1 MTTRTRALATAAA
14 LATAVTIAA
23 CTSDDEDTASNTTP
37 ANEAQTTDTAANI
50 PGSAP
55 DPRCETFDVNMLAGI
70 LNDDTLTPT
79 NGQVINDGD
88 NQWIGATLMRADGK
102 MESRSD
108 VWLLNGDGL
117 FSVTGG
123 ARNNTWAAAASKVG
137 YSAGDEHA
145 QAVDNCVVTLTRNGS
160 SPTAQGTA
168 PDPTSAPE
176 AAPVEDATPAAAQQ
190 PTAPTATCATD
201 FTLYQPGTVFYSDGT
216 SGYSAACQ
224 QQMEDAMEA
233 SGQFPDYPFGQVDPN
248 WTEEDA
254 MRGGTA
260 GNAETG
266 GAATPADCDGFQ
278 GAHEDSEALYC

>member
-1 MTTRTRALATAAA
+1 MNTRALAALTAGIFA
-14 LATAVTIAA
+14 LSLAA
-23 CTSDDEDTASNTTP
+23 CTSDSDDTASTTTP
-37 ANEAQTTDTAANI
+37 ETTATATTAASV
-50 PGSAP
+50 PGTDRDA
-55 DPRCETFDVNMLAGI
+55 RCQPFDVTLISGI
-70 LNDDTLTPT
+70 LNDT
-79 NGQVINDGD
+79 NGQVITDGED
-88 NQWIGATLMRADGK
+88 QWIGATLMRADGE

-123 ARNNTWAAAASKVG
+123 ARNNTWAAAASEVG

-145 QAVDNCVVTLTRNGS
+145 QAVDGCVIALTRQEATT
-160 SPTAQGTA
+160 PAPA
-168 PDPTSAPE
+168 PDPTPA
-176 AAPVEDATPAAAQQ
+176 AAPAAAGAEDATPAPAQQ
-190 PTAPTATCATD
+190 ATAPTATCATD

-254 MRGGTA
+254 MRGGNA
-260 GNAETG
+260 GNAEIG

-278 GAHEDSEALYC
+278 SAHEDSEALFC